1 MKVRLIAEPKNI
13 YTLDDVFNK
22 VKNAQALYLA
32 GKFEE
37 AYPIVVDVTK
47 TFDFFSFYWINRR

>member
-1 MKVRLIAEPKNI
+1 MKVRLIADPQNI

-32 GKFEE
+32 GEFEE
-37 AYPIVVDVTK
+37 AYPIIVDAAK
-47 TFDFFSFYWINRR
+47 TFDF